1 MRWILACLL
10 AASSLASAQEFEV
23 VSIKP
28 NHSGSNGSQS
38 HTDSGRLTAINWTLT
53 RMIQRAYDLPE
64 YRVDGPEWIRT
75 ERFDVSA
82 KFPEALPKDPQQ
94 SIQVF
99 HAMMQKML
107 ADRFHVVLHRE
118 QRTMAVYALVVGKKG
133 IKFRQVPDT
142 DSHSSNSEN
151 RQYEGKG
158 IPIATFATFLSQRM
172 DLPVLDF
179 TGLQGFYDLK
189 LQWTA
194 ESRAPL
200 NPKPEAADNPV
211 GLTIEDAVEE
221 QLGLRLEHRKAPVE
235 VLVVDRAD
243 KIPVENL

>member
-1 MRWILACLL
+1 MNMRWICVCVVL
-10 AASSLASAQEFEV
+10 AASAAPAQEFEV

-38 HTDSGRLTAINWTLT
+38 HTDPGRLTATNWTLT

-75 ERFDVSA
+75 EHFDISA

-94 SIQVF
+94 RAEVF
-99 HAMMQKML
+99 KAMMQKML
-107 ADRFHVVLHRE
+107 ADRFHVVIHRE
-118 QRTMAVYALVVGKKG
+118 QRTMAVYALLVGKKG

-151 RQYEGKG
+151 RQYEGKC
-158 IPIATFATFLSQRM
+158 IPMTTLATFLSQWM

-194 ESRAPL
+194 ERSSSA
-200 NPKPEAADNPV
+200 KPEAADSPV

-221 QLGLRLEHRKAPVE
+221 QLGLRLEHRKSPVE

-243 KIPVENL
+243 KIPAENL